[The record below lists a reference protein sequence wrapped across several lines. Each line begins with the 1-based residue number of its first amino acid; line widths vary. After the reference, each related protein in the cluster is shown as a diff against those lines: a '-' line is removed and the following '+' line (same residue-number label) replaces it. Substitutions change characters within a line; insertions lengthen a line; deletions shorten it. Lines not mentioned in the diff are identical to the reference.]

1 MTNPTTK
8 RTVSFY
14 MTSEVQGK
22 PIEILKELDAMFK
35 ACASYLRPNELKEI
49 QEAYPLANAFI
60 EAI

>member
-8 RTVSFY
+8 RTISFY

-22 PIEILKELDAMFK
+22 PTEILKELEAMFQ
-35 ACASYLRPNELKEI
+35 ACVAYIRPKQLKEI
-49 QEAYPLANAFI
+49 QEAYPLANRFI